1 MLFRSGR
8 DYALPEDVADLVPD
22 VLRHRLVLSYEALS
36 EGQTPDSLIAR
47 IMQAVPVPDK
57 PLESHA
63 RMAASA

>member
-1 MLFRSGR
+1 
-8 DYALPEDVADLVPD
+8 
-22 VLRHRLVLSYEALS
+22 LS
-36 EGQTPDSLIAR
+36 EGHTPDSLIAR